1 MQWLHQFT
9 VQHMQQANQR
19 LRDMGW
25 KIAEVIAR
33 QSQQHTGDLQRIYE
47 AVQDFGAKY
56 TWLHGQSS

>member
-33 QSQQHTGDLQRIYE
+33 QSQQHTGDL
-47 AVQDFGAKY
+47 
-56 TWLHGQSS
+56 